1 MKKFDLHIHS
11 SCSKHTTW
19 GIDGINTPQEIV
31 EMAIRKGLDGI
42 SITDHNTL
50 QGSQKAIQYIKEKKL
65 SLYILPGTEIRTEMG
80 DILAFGINEDIPP
93 RLSILETIDA
103 IIDQGGIAVAAH
115 PYKYNSKIGVFLEKS
130 SSPLP
135 FHAIEVFNANIRK
148 TANYQ
153 AFELAQTLNLP
164 GIAGSDAHY
173 MKNLGLGLTM
183 LEIEELSVDSILKAI
198 LTNKVKLSCQY
209 TPLSNILILYFKKIG
224 HMLKRSVGK
233 GRKPCT

>member
-1 MKKFDLHIHS
+1 
-11 SCSKHTTW
+11 
-19 GIDGINTPQEIV
+19 
-31 EMAIRKGLDGI
+31 MAIRKGLDGI

-50 QGSQKAIQYIKEKKL
+50 QGSQKAIQYVKEKNL
-65 SLYILPGTEIRTEMG
+65 SLFILPGAEIRSEMG
-80 DILAFGINEDIPP
+80 DILAFGINEDVRP

-103 IIDQGGIAVAAH
+103 IKDQGGIAVAAH
-115 PYKYNSKIGVFLEKS
+115 PYKYNSKIGVLLEKS
-130 SSPLP
+130 SPHPP
-135 FHAIEVFNANIRK
+135 FDAIEVFNANIRK

-183 LEIEELSVDSILKAI
+183 LEIEELSIANILNAI
-198 LTNKVKLSCQY
+198 QTNRVKLSCQY
-209 TPLSNILILYFKKIG
+209 TPLSNILILYFRKIG
-224 HMLKRSVGK
+224 HMLKRSIGK